1 MKLTFLGAAREVTGS
16 STLLEACGKNI
27 LIDCGLEQGPDIYE
41 NCDCPVNPADIDF
54 ILLTHAHIDHSGKLP
69 YLVVNGFSGPIYS
82 TEATRRL
89 CGIMLLDS
97 AYIQGLEAEWRNR
110 KAARSGEP
118 PYTPLYT
125 VADVEK
131 TLPLFESCRYEQQV
145 TISDGIVARFLDAG
159 HLLGSASVELTIT
172 EGGKST
178 VLLFSGDLGNV
189 DRPLLRNPTKPKFA
203 DYVVIEATYGDRTH
217 GERPDYIGQ
226 LTEIIQ
232 STLDRGGNVVIPAFA
247 VGRTQEILYLI
258 RYIKDQRLISGHGDF
273 PVWLDS
279 PLAIEATNIYTDDMT
294 EFFDAETLELV
305 RAGINPVIFPGLML
319 SVTSDESRKINEDKT
334 PKIIISASGMCEAG
348 RIRHHLKHNLWRRES
363 TVLFVGYQ
371 AEGSLGRIIQDGA
384 RKVKLFGEQIAV
396 NARIET
402 LRGISAHADLGILL
416 DWLGSLSPAPRRVFV
431 NHCNDEVCEVFAKS
445 VTDKLGFAAE
455 APYNGAEYDLAADRL
470 VVPGNMIKIKKK
482 TGAARSSAAFERLL
496 AEGRR
501 LLEVIERNRGGANKD
516 LAKFANQI
524 NALSDKWDR

>member
-1 MKLTFLGAAREVTGS
+1 M
-16 STLLEACGKNI
+16 
-27 LIDCGLEQGPDIYE
+27 
-41 NCDCPVNPADIDF
+41 
-54 ILLTHAHIDHSGKLP
+54 
-69 YLVVNGFSGPIYS
+69 
-82 TEATRRL
+82 
-89 CGIMLLDS
+89 
-97 AYIQGLEAEWRNR
+97 
-110 KAARSGEP
+110 
-118 PYTPLYT
+118 
-125 VADVEK
+125 
-131 TLPLFESCRYEQQV
+131 
-145 TISDGIVARFLDAG
+145 
-159 HLLGSASVELTIT
+159 
-172 EGGKST
+172 
-178 VLLFSGDLGNV
+178 
-189 DRPLLRNPTKPKFA
+189 
-203 DYVVIEATYGDRTH
+203 
-217 GERPDYIGQ
+217 
-226 LTEIIQ
+226 
-232 STLDRGGNVVIPAFA
+232 
-247 VGRTQEILYLI
+247 YLI

-482 TGAARSSAAFERLL
+482 TGATRSSAAFERLL